1 MYYTGTKLKCENYN
15 KKVTL
20 GEGYSGST
28 TKWAD
33 IVTHKDGNRFAIIKH
48 ENYSDEMDSIVLTED
63 WFESLETE

>member
-28 TKWAD
+28 TRWAD
-33 IVTHKDGNRFAIIKH
+33 VVTNKDGNRFAIIKH
-48 ENYSDEMDSIVLTED
+48 ENYSDEMDLIELTSEWYD
-63 WFESLETE
+63 

>member
-20 GEGYSGST
+20 EEGYSGST
-28 TKWAD
+28 TRWAD

-48 ENYSDEMDSIVLTED
+48 ENYKAYMSLIELTED
-63 WFESLETE
+63 WFETLETE